1 VAELQYRIQSFAL
14 AHEVAA
20 AARELAESRSTT
32 VSALIRDAIAEQYGH
47 EDPRLA
53 AARVP
58 SPLPTKRS
66 RKTEN

>member
-1 VAELQYRIQSFAL
+1 MPDPQYRIQTFAL

-20 AARELAESRSTT
+20 AARELAESRSTS

-53 AARVP
+53 AARIP
-58 SPLPTKRS
+58 SPLPTTRRKR
-66 RKTEN
+66 TEN